1 MESRHVAVVIEPAH
15 AHLTENTDHMKTLTW
30 NVNKAGQ
37 SRSELWRT
45 LQREDPDIAMLQ
57 EVTMVPEE
65 ILRTYNCYSRFP
77 MFFGGHNARFQT
89 AILSK
94 WEIDTKPF
102 LTSELA
108 WVNRIHSERYGW
120 ILECEITDDEG
131 RRHRVVS
138 IHSPA
143 FPVPC
148 ETLEGEDVSSIKLKN
163 NPHLWFTEII
173 WSLLR
178 NANIADEQNWIV
190 GGDFNSSVRFDFPRD
205 RGNREIVE
213 RLNTIG
219 LIDCLSHFKGGV
231 APTFQHTSNIVEHQL
246 DYCYV
251 NTPMLDRLTG
261 ARVLSCEEVFGS
273 VPRLSDH
280 LPILCEF
287 D

>member
-1 MESRHVAVVIEPAH
+1 
-15 AHLTENTDHMKTLTW
+15 MKTLTW

-57 EVTMVPEE
+57 EVTKIPDW
-65 ILRTYNCYSRFP
+65 ILRTYNFYSKFP

-89 AILSK
+89 IVLSK

-102 LTSELA
+102 LTSDLA
-108 WVNRIHSERYGW
+108 WVNRLHSERYGW
-120 ILECEITDDEG
+120 ILGCEIVDGEG

-143 FPVPC
+143 FPVPS
-148 ETLEGEDVSSIKLKN
+148 EVLTGVDVSSIKLKN
-163 NPHLWFTEII
+163 NADLWFTEIL

-178 NANIADEQNWIV
+178 KANITDETNWIV
-190 GGDFNSSVRFDFPRD
+190 GGDFNSSVRFDFPKD
-205 RGNREIVE
+205 RGNREIV
-213 RLNTIG
+213 RRMNAIG
-219 LIDCLSHFKGGV
+219 LTDCLNHFKGGAV
-231 APTFQHTSNIVEHQL
+231 PTFQHTSKSVEHQL

-251 NTPMLDRLTG
+251 NAPMLDRLKE
-261 ARVLSCEEVFGS
+261 ARVLSCEEVFDP

-280 LPILCEF
+280 LPILCGF